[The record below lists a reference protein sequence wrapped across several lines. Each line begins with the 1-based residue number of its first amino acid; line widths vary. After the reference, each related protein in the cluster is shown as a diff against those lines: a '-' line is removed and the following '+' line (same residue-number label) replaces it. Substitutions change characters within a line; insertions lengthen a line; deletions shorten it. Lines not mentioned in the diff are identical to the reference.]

1 MILCWQNVDRHKPRF
16 FMPFQAQPRRKTICK
31 SLINPVDMLLTE
43 CGNIGAVES
52 VDKAGVFPRVANW
65 LSISVFQAAAEFF
78 GIFNAADTTITST
91 TIYLYNNEHI
101 GESEIVLSTFFLF
114 SFQEKRKAQRKQ
126 EKIKG
131 HKTGETK
138 NRMEMDIIISNNRM
152 LYAQYRSAY
161 IHCRI
166 F

>member
-1 MILCWQNVDRHKPRF
+1 
-16 FMPFQAQPRRKTICK
+16 MPFQAQPRRKTICK

-78 GIFNAADTTITST
+78 GIFNAADMTITST

-101 GESEIVLSTFFLF
+101 GESEN
-114 SFQEKRKAQRKQ
+114 RK
-126 EKIKG
+126 
-131 HKTGETK
+131 
-138 NRMEMDIIISNNRM
+138 
-152 LYAQYRSAY
+152 
-161 IHCRI
+161 
-166 F
+166 

>member
-1 MILCWQNVDRHKPRF
+1 
-16 FMPFQAQPRRKTICK
+16 MPFQAQPRRKTICK

-78 GIFNAADTTITST
+78 GIFNAADTTITNT
-91 TIYLYNNEHI
+91 TIYLYNNKHI

-114 SFQEKRKAQRKQ
+114 LFSGEKTPSVDKSAQALKACFGVLLRS
-126 EKIKG
+126 
-131 HKTGETK
+131 
-138 NRMEMDIIISNNRM
+138 RR
-152 LYAQYRSAY
+152 LYY
-161 IHCRI
+161 IQ
-166 F
+166 

>member
-1 MILCWQNVDRHKPRF
+1 
-16 FMPFQAQPRRKTICK
+16 MPFQAQPRRKTICK

-91 TIYLYNNEHI
+91 TIYLYNNKHI

-114 SFQEKRKAQRKQ
+114 FFRRKEKPNENRKR
-126 EKIKG
+126 
-131 HKTGETK
+131 
-138 NRMEMDIIISNNRM
+138 
-152 LYAQYRSAY
+152 
-161 IHCRI
+161 
-166 F
+166 

>member
-16 FMPFQAQPRRKTICK
+16 FMPFQAQPKRKTICK

-78 GIFNAADTTITST
+78 GIFNAADTTITDT
-91 TIYLYNNEHI
+91 TIYLYNNKLI

-114 SFQEKRKAQRKQ
+114 SFQEKRKAERSKEKRKAQRKQ

-131 HKTGETK
+131 HRK
-138 NRMEMDIIISNNRM
+138 R
-152 LYAQYRSAY
+152 
-161 IHCRI
+161 
-166 F
+166 